1 MSAKLLDI
9 PLVFLPVLL
18 LSTVLSAPTNA
29 TANATANAQLT
40 NADSMPIRIVTAGFV
55 QQQYPQPR
63 LKQLAFSADAT
74 QLAFTTREPT
84 SEMVDNSPLFAD
96 TLKLLTMQANRPIE
110 TLVDTE
116 VTSRFAFY
124 GAPIFSLQW
133 QQDRIRF
140 LVGDGDVDAS
150 QLDYLFSERRVV
162 DTKVRYSGD
171 EPELL
176 PIDTAQALKQCF
188 PDLPAD
194 AVPHRPDQ
202 LIAQAGSDYVFFQPR
217 YREVPDNIWL
227 VKLNGC
233 LRQSL
238 ALPMPTNQLQL
249 MHAVVHTNRL
259 TLVLSQTQAQRR
271 KTLVWQTNLDD
282 VLQHKPLVWQDFSY
296 GLPKGINRVTPL
308 GMAHQQQLLLL
319 HNYLGD
325 CRKQLISVGPK
336 GLQQIQVDGQRLC
349 NAAVHAN
356 GQLALAL
363 SPQPSAAN
371 ANGDAAEA
379 EQLWLVKPEFLAAL
393 RH

>member
-9 PLVFLPVLL
+9 PRVFLPVLL
-18 LSTVLSAPTNA
+18 LSSVLSAP
-29 TANATANAQLT
+29 ANSTANAQLSD
-40 NADSMPIRIVTAGFV
+40 ADSMPIRIVTTSFV
-55 QQQYPQPR
+55 QAQYPQPR

-84 SEMVDNSPLFAD
+84 SEMVDNAPLFAD
-96 TLKLLTMQANRPIE
+96 TLKLLTLQANRPIE

-116 VTSRFAFY
+116 VTRRFAFY

-176 PIDTAQALKQCF
+176 PSDTAQALKQCF

-217 YREVPDNIWL
+217 YRGVPANIWL

-238 ALPMPTNQLQL
+238 ALPLPTNQLQL
-249 MHAVVHTNRL
+249 MHAVVHANRL
-259 TLVLSQTQAQRR
+259 TLVLSQTQRR

-282 VLQHKPLVWQDFSY
+282 VLQHKPLVWQDLSY

-308 GMAHQQQLLLL
+308 GTAQQQQLLLL
-319 HNYLGD
+319 NNSDD
-325 CRKQLISVGPK
+325 CSEQLISVGPK

>member
-1 MSAKLLDI
+1 MTARLLVL
-9 PLVFLPVLL
+9 PRVFLPVLL

-29 TANATANAQLT
+29 TANAQLSD
-40 NADSMPIRIVTAGFV
+40 ADSMPIRIVTTSFV
-55 QQQYPQPR
+55 QAQYPQPR

-84 SEMVDNSPLFAD
+84 SEMVDNAPLFAD
-96 TLKLLTMQANRPIE
+96 TLKLLTLQANRPIE
-110 TLVDTE
+110 TLVDTD
-116 VTSRFAFY
+116 VTRRFAFY

-176 PIDTAQALKQCF
+176 PSDTAQALKQCF
-188 PDLPAD
+188 PDLPAG

-202 LIAQAGSDYVFFQPR
+202 LIAQAGSDYVFFQPS
-217 YREVPDNIWL
+217 YSGVPANIWL

-238 ALPMPTNQLQL
+238 ALPLPTNQLQL
-249 MHAVVHTNRL
+249 MHAVVHANRV
-259 TLVLSQTQAQRR
+259 TLVLSQTQPQHR
-271 KTLVWQTNLDD
+271 KTLLWQTNLDD
-282 VLQHKPLVWQDFSY
+282 VLQHKPLVWQDLSY

-308 GMAHQQQLLLL
+308 GSAQQQQLLLL
-319 HNYLGD
+319 NNSDD
-325 CRKQLISVGPK
+325 CSEQFISVGPK

-393 RH
+393 QR

>member
-1 MSAKLLDI
+1 MTARLLVL
-9 PLVFLPVLL
+9 PRVFLPVL
-18 LSTVLSAPTNA
+18 LSTVLSAPSHA
-29 TANATANAQLT
+29 TASAQLSD
-40 NADSMPIRIVTAGFV
+40 ADSMPIRIVTTSFV
-55 QQQYPQPR
+55 QAQYPQPR
-63 LKQLAFSADAT
+63 LQQLAFSPDAT

-116 VTSRFAFY
+116 VTRRFAFY

-176 PIDTAQALKQCF
+176 PSDTAQALKQCF

-217 YREVPDNIWL
+217 YRGVPANIWL

-238 ALPMPTNQLQL
+238 ALPLPTNQLQL
-249 MHAVVHTNRL
+249 MHAVVNSNRL
-259 TLVLSQTQAQRR
+259 TLVLSQTQAQHR
-271 KTLVWQTNLDD
+271 KTLLWQTNLDD
-282 VLQHKPLVWQDFSY
+282 VLQHKPLVWQDLSY

-308 GMAHQQQLLLL
+308 GSAQQQQLLLL
-319 HNYLGD
+319 NNSDD
-325 CRKQLISVGPK
+325 CSEQLISVGAK